1 MPSGGARASVPTM
14 RNLIIA
20 GAGGRD
26 FHDFNVLYRDDP
38 DVRVVAFTAAQIPGI
53 DDRVYP
59 PALAGAQYPDGIPVH
74 PEAELPRLIAE
85 HGVDEVV
92 FAYSDLPHE
101 EVMHRAS
108 LVLAAGAGFA
118 FSPPRRTMLRS
129 TKPVVAVCATRTGA
143 GKSQTTRRVGEL
155 LIAQGLRVALVRH
168 PMPYHDLE
176 LIAVQRFATLADI
189 DASNPTIEEREEYE
203 RPVDMGMVMYA
214 GVDYG
219 AILEQ
224 AQAEADVVIWD
235 GGNNDLSFYAPDLLI
250 VVADPLR
257 AGDELRFHPGEANL
271 RMADA
276 VIVNKV
282 DSASQEQVA
291 TVQRN
296 IASVNPGRRG
306 AARRVAGD
314 PQRRTLARGRARAR
328 GGGRPDDHPRR
339 HAVRRGHR
347 RRTRRRSRAGGSPA
361 VRDRFAARDVRALS
375 AHRRGPSGDGLLG
388 RAARGPRG
396 DDRRDAVHR
405 GDRRHADRPRAPDH
419 VGAADSRDGV
429 RARAARRAGARG
441 AAGADRR
448 PRPRVTVA
456 ARVPDPRQAGSR
468 RRPNRR

>member
-1 MPSGGARASVPTM
+1 M
-14 RNLIIA
+14 RTLIIA

-38 DVRVVAFTAAQIPGI
+38 GVRVAAFTAAQIPGI

-59 PALAGAQYPDGIPVH
+59 AALAGPQYPAGIPVH
-74 PEAELPRLIAE
+74 PEADLPALIAE
-85 HGVDEVV
+85 HDADEVV

-108 LVLAAGAGFA
+108 LVLAAGAGFS

-235 GGNNDLSFYAPDLLI
+235 GGNNDLPFYAPDLHI

-257 AGDELRFHPGEANL
+257 AGDELRYHPGEANV
-271 RMADA
+271 RMADV
-276 VIVNKV
+276 VIVGKV
-282 DSASQEQVA
+282 DSASPEQVA
-291 TVQRN
+291 TVERN
-296 IASVNPGRRG
+296 VAAVNPGAVVLLAASPVTLDDGPSLAGEPVLVVEDGPTITHGGMPFG
-306 AARRVAGD
+306 AGTVAALAAGAVPVDPRPYAAGSLAETFTRFPHIGAVLPAMGYSAEQLADLEATIAATPCTAVIAGTPIDLGRLITSARPIRETGYELE
-314 PQRRTLARGRARAR
+314 QRSGPPLEELLAPIVERAR
-328 GGGRPDDHPRR
+328 G
-339 HAVRRGHR
+339 
-347 RRTRRRSRAGGSPA
+347 
-361 VRDRFAARDVRALS
+361 
-375 AHRRGPSGDGLLG
+375 
-388 RAARGPRG
+388 
-396 DDRRDAVHR
+396 
-405 GDRRHADRPRAPDH
+405 
-419 VGAADSRDGV
+419 
-429 RARAARRAGARG
+429 
-441 AAGADRR
+441 
-448 PRPRVTVA
+448 
-456 ARVPDPRQAGSR
+456 
-468 RRPNRR
+468 

>member
-1 MPSGGARASVPTM
+1 V

-26 FHDFNVLYRDDP
+26 FHDFNVLYREDP

-53 DDRVYP
+53 DDRMYP
-59 PALAGAQYPDGIPVH
+59 AVLAGAQYPDGIPVH
-74 PEAELPRLIAE
+74 PESELPRLIAE

-108 LVLAAGAGFA
+108 LVLAAGAGFT

-203 RPVDMGMVMYA
+203 RPVAMGMVMYA

-276 VIVNKV
+276 VIVGKV
-282 DSASQEQVA
+282 DTASAEQVA

-296 IASVNPGRRG
+296 VAAVNSG
-306 AARRVAGD
+306 AAVLLAES
-314 PQRRTLARGRARAR
+314 PVTLS
-328 GGGRPDDHPRR
+328 D
-339 HAVRRGHR
+339 
-347 RRTRRRSRAGGSPA
+347 
-361 VRDRFAARDVRALS
+361 
-375 AHRRGPSGDGLLG
+375 GPSLAGEPVLVVEDGPTITHG
-388 RAARGPRG
+388 GMPF
-396 DDRRDAVHR
+396 
-405 GDRRHADRPRAPDH
+405 
-419 VGAADSRDGV
+419 GAG
-429 RARAARRAGARG
+429 
-441 AAGADRR
+441 
-448 PRPRVTVA
+448 TVA
-456 ARVPDPRQAGSR
+456 ARAAGAEPVDPRPYATGSLLETFERFPHIGAVLPAMGYSVAQLADLEATITATPCAAVIAGTPIDLGRLITSP
-468 RRPNRR
+468 RPIRETGYELVQCGGPALEELLAPIVERARH